1 MLEILIKPSV
11 AMANRQYWARGTAVR
26 HTTVPISHNIRLIL
40 QSVVHTTNDSL
51 SYYATYYLSP
61 G

>member
-1 MLEILIKPSV
+1 
-11 AMANRQYWARGTAVR
+11 MANRQYWARGTAVR